1 MKKIIVGLLVI
12 LFLGCSEKKP
22 KQPEMLPQD
31 EIPAYREAIKKMAKY
46 IILEDSAYHF
56 TISKDEA
63 LEKGIP
69 ENYYTRMQQEL
80 DFANYTIK
88 EHTKQ
93 GIPITIPE
101 YNIEE

>member
-1 MKKIIVGLLVI
+1 MKKIIVGVLVI

-31 EIPAYREAIKKMAKY
+31 EIPEYREAIKKMAQY

-56 TISKDEA
+56 IISKEKV

-69 ENYYTRMQQEL
+69 EKYYNRMQQEL
-80 DFANYTIK
+80 DFANYTIR
-88 EHTKQ
+88 EHNKQ
-93 GIPITIPE
+93 GIPITISD
-101 YNIEE
+101 YKIEE

>member
-22 KQPEMLPQD
+22 KQLKMLPQD

-63 LEKGIP
+63 LKKGIP

-88 EHTKQ
+88 EHNKQ

-101 YNIEE
+101 YKIE